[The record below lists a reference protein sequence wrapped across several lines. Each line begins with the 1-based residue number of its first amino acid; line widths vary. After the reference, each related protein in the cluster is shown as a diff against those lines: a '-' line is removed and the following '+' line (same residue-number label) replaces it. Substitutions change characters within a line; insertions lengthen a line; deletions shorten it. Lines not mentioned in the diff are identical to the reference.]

1 MRGCISAYSI
11 PPTNPSR
18 RNPMVHKLAIVAV
31 IGLTGSAV
39 CMGAAAAIGGSSF
52 GDGMDFSMFGDRPR
66 CEVVAGASAISRTL
80 DWDGS
85 DHVGLSVGGH
95 ATYTPGSDNKVHV
108 TGDPQILAHIRVRD
122 GNIEMDCNGHHNSDL
137 QVILPGQE
145 FKKFGIAGSGSLVLQ
160 NLNQDRLKVSIAG
173 SGSIKADGKVQTA
186 DIHIA
191 GSGDAD
197 LGHVASQIS
206 EVHIAGS
213 GNTDIAPT
221 EEADI
226 HIAGSGDVNMHSSP
240 KKLET
245 HIAGSGRIHNIA
257 SGG

>member
-1 MRGCISAYSI
+1 
-11 PPTNPSR
+11 
-18 RNPMVHKLAIVAV
+18 MVHKLAIIAV

-39 CMGAAAAIGGSSF
+39 CMGAAAAIGGNEF
-52 GDGMDFSMFGDRPR
+52 GKGFDGIDFSMFGDRPR
-66 CEVVAGASAISRTL
+66 CETVQGASATNRAL

-95 ATYTPGSDNKVHV
+95 AHYTPGGDEQVHLS
-108 TGDPQILAHIRVRD
+108 GDPQMLAHVRVRD
-122 GNIEMDCNGHHNSDL
+122 GNIEWDCRGWRNDSYNL
-137 QVILPGQE
+137 EITLPGRE
-145 FKKFGIAGSGSLVLQ
+145 FKKFGIAGSGNLVLQ
-160 NLNQDRLKVSIAG
+160 NLNQERLKVSIAG
-173 SGSIKADGKVQTA
+173 SGSIKADGKVEHA
-186 DIHIA
+186 EVHIA

-197 LGHVASQIS
+197 LGHVVSQIS

-221 EEADI
+221 DEADI
-226 HIAGSGDVNMHSSP
+226 HIAGSGDVNLHSNP
-240 KKLET
+240 RKLET